1 MPKTLFS
8 WRSFLYLLYALVL
21 TVTLLYVRFPKEE
34 FRSFCEYR
42 FEQFLGD
49 TQCRISKINYIFP
62 LTVVFEDVK
71 IGNPGAGQDRVQ
83 MDRLQLSPRLSS
95 LFTSWTIVGE
105 LYSGTLEAIVTV
117 PSDDDFFYVKEIYGK
132 GLDVAKV
139 LSGLPSLEREI
150 TGVLTFTGEYKTEFR
165 HPLAG
170 FGSGRVRIENGILH
184 LQHTVLTVDA
194 VEFQLI
200 RIDGEY
206 GDNALHLLDGNME
219 GKQFDAE
226 FTGILQSPF
235 PVTDGRLDIIGS
247 LAPRKKF
254 LRETPKVR
262 KLLRRLRQN
271 TGEST
276 VSFKL
281 GGTLYKPTFRYPR

>member
-1 MPKTLFS
+1 MPKALFS

-21 TVTLLYVRFPKEE
+21 TVTLLYVRFPREK

-62 LTVVFEDVK
+62 LTVVFENVK
-71 IGNPGAGQDRVQ
+71 IGAPGAGQDRVRV
-83 MDRLQLSPRLSS
+83 DRLQLSPRLKT
-95 LFTSWTIVGE
+95 LFTSWSVACE

-117 PSDDDFFYVKEIYGK
+117 PTGDDFFYVKEILGK
-132 GLDVAKV
+132 GLDAAKV
-139 LSGLPSLEREI
+139 MSDLPSLAREV
-150 TGVLTFTGEYKTEFR
+150 TGVLTFAGEYKAEFR

-170 FGSGRVRIENGILH
+170 FGSGRVRVVNGILH
-184 LQHTVLTVDA
+184 LQDTVLTLDA
-194 VEFQLI
+194 VDFQTI

-206 GDNALHLLDGNME
+206 GDNALRLLDGNME
-219 GKQFDAE
+219 GKQFDAK

-235 PVTDGRLDIIGS
+235 PVTDGRLDVTGS
-247 LAPRKKF
+247 LVPKEKF
-254 LRETPKVR
+254 VRDSPKVR

-281 GGTLYKPTFRYPR
+281 GGTLYKPTLRLPR

>member
-21 TVTLLYVRFPKEE
+21 TITLLYVRFPKEK

-49 TQCRISKINYIFP
+49 TQCRISKVNYMFP
-62 LTVVFEDVK
+62 LTVVFENVK
-71 IGNPGAGQDRVQ
+71 IGSPGAGQDRVQ
-83 MDRLQLSPRLSS
+83 MDRLQLSPRLKS

-105 LYSGTLEAIVTV
+105 LYSGTLDAIVTV
-117 PSDDDFFYVKEIYGK
+117 PSDDDFFYVKKIHGK
-132 GLDVAKV
+132 GLDVSKV
-139 LSGLPSLEREI
+139 LSDLPSLAREI
-150 TGVLTFTGEYKTEFR
+150 TGVLTFTGEYKAEFR

-170 FGSGRVRIENGILH
+170 FGSGRVRVDNGTLH
-184 LQHTVLTVDA
+184 LQETVLTVDA
-194 VEFQLI
+194 VDFQLI
-200 RIDGEY
+200 RIDWEY
-206 GDNALHLLDGNME
+206 GDNTLRLLDGNME

-235 PVTDGRLDIIGS
+235 PVTDGRLDVTGS
-247 LAPRKKF
+247 LAPREKF
-254 LRETPKVR
+254 VRESPKVR
-262 KLLRRLRQN
+262 TLLRRLRQN
-271 TGEST
+271 TGEPT

-281 GGTLYKPTFRYPR
+281 GGTLYKPTLRLP